1 MTVKRSSKASAAVE
15 ISGNLEKIDSFFKAF
30 FFFFSPNEEL
40 KEIKIYTKEWIIHG
54 SDFVESVK

>member
-15 ISGNLEKIDSFFKAF
+15 ISGNLEQIDSFFKAF
-30 FFFFSPNEEL
+30 FFFSPNKEL